1 MIWKDLNSIDDLN
14 AAISA
19 SDNGLVILFK
29 HSTRC
34 SISRMA
40 LKMLEMGW
48 DESLAG
54 VEAYYLDLLN
64 HRDVSGA
71 ITDQLDI
78 EHQSPQ
84 MLVLS
89 GGKVLSVSNHS
100 DINADVVKKHL

>member
-1 MIWKDLNSIDDLN
+1 
-14 AAISA
+14 
-19 SDNGLVILFK
+19 
-29 HSTRC
+29 
-34 SISRMA
+34 MA

-64 HRDVSGA
+64 HRDVSDA
-71 ITDQLDI
+71 IADQLDI

-84 MLVLS
+84 ILVLS

-100 DINADVVKKHL
+100 DINADLVKKHL

>member
-1 MIWKDLNSIDDLN
+1 MNWKDLNSIDDLN
-14 AAISA
+14 AAIAA
-19 SDNGLVILFK
+19 SDNGLVVLFK

-48 DESLAG
+48 DDSLAG

-64 HRDVSGA
+64 HRDVSSA
-71 ITDQLDI
+71 IADKLNI

-89 GGKVLSVSNHS
+89 GGKVHSISNHS
-100 DINADVVKKHL
+100 DINTNEVKKHL

>member
-1 MIWKDLNSIDDLN
+1 MNWKDLTSIEELNS
-14 AAISA
+14 AILA
-19 SDNGLVILFK
+19 SNDTLVVLFK

-48 DESLAG
+48 DESLDG

-71 ITDQLDI
+71 IADQLDI

-84 MLVLS
+84 ILVLS

>member
-1 MIWKDLNSIDDLN
+1 MLQKYVMNWKDLNSIDDLN

-64 HRDVSGA
+64 HRDAV
-71 ITDQLDI
+71 
-78 EHQSPQ
+78 
-84 MLVLS
+84 VLS
-89 GGKVLSVSNHS
+89 LISLISNTKPA
-100 DINADVVKKHL
+100 NAG